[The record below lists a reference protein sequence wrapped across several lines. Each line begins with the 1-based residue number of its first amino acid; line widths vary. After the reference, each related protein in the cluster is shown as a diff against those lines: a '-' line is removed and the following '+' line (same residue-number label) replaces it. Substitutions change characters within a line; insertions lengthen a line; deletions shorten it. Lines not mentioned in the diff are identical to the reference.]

1 MEIVHNFVKTH
12 GTPCMGL
19 EIDKSVTIQTVCM
32 QAAVKATGGGEWVL

>member
-12 GTPCMGL
+12 GTPSMGL